1 MAQERSDH
9 VCGISGAYHDRTE
22 APVTAGRLRAM
33 GEAQRHRGPDDGAVW
48 TDGPVG
54 LGHRRLSI
62 IDLDGGR
69 QPMANETG
77 SVRVVFNGEIYN
89 YQELRQSLRARGHR
103 FATQS
108 DTEVIVHLYEE
119 EGPACVARLRG
130 MFALA
135 VWDAD
140 TRRLLLARDRAGE
153 KPLVYAEL
161 PDGIVFASEI
171 AALLEDE
178 RVPREIDMVALDEY
192 LTHLY
197 VPSPRTM
204 LRAVRKLPPG
214 HLLICEPGR
223 RELRRYASLSFAEKE
238 VLPEEE
244 WIERAGA
251 ALREAVRV
259 RLMSDVPLGAFLSGG
274 IDSSAVVA
282 LMTELTGRK
291 VATFSIGFAENEYNE
306 LPYARVIARQFE
318 TEHHEFEVRPDAI
331 DVLPALV
338 RHYGEPFGDSSALP
352 LYYLAQLTRG
362 HVTVALSGDGGDE
375 TFAGYPRYL
384 NAVRGAGYPRAADEG
399 KAAMKGA
406 AVRGGRVGGTGWG
419 GVRSEATWQLA
430 AANCLSRLPHG
441 VRRAAAGAAAGL
453 PRGHGSR
460 GTTERLRRFS
470 RYLCLSPEERYAD
483 AMSYFPAHLKA
494 RLLTTEARA
503 SIVHARGGEEGIAPS
518 TFAAAFQRADGPA
531 LLDRLLQ
538 VDTETYLPDDLM
550 VKADIATMA
559 HSLEARAP
567 FLDPPLMELA
577 ARIPADLKVRGGET
591 KYLLKRVV
599 GRLLPPEI
607 LARPKAGF
615 ALPVDRWLR
624 GPLRAYAEEL
634 LLTGPAAG
642 RGLFDLRWLR
652 EFVDEHMEGRA
663 DHSGALWGLMHLELW
678 QQMFLDRAAVRAVA

>member
-1 MAQERSDH
+1 
-9 VCGISGAYHDRTE
+9 
-22 APVTAGRLRAM
+22 M

-89 YQELRQSLRARGHR
+89 YQELRRSLRARGHR

-282 LMTELTGRK
+282 LMSELTGRK

-306 LPYARVIARQFE
+306 LPHARVIARQFE
-318 TEHHEFEVRPDAI
+318 TEHHEFEVHADAI

-384 NAVRGAGYPRAADEG
+384 AALGALGSRLSALGPTRAVFVPAESREPRAES
-399 KAAMKGA
+399 
-406 AVRGGRVGGTGWG
+406 RL
-419 GVRSEATWQLA
+419 TWQLA

-460 GTTERLRRFS
+460 GTAERLRRFS

-494 RLLTTEARA
+494 RLLTPEARA
-503 SIVHARGGEEGIAPS
+503 SILHERGGGEGTALS

-531 LLDRLLQ
+531 LLDRLQQ

-591 KYLLKRVV
+591 KYLLKRVM

-624 GPLRAYAEEL
+624 GPLRAYTEEL

-678 QQMFLDRAAVRAVA
+678 QQMFLDRASVRAVA